1 MSPQKLKAYFLIVLT
16 VGLLTT
22 CSQPKST
29 EYLSADTDTRMDWW
43 REARFGMFIHWGA
56 YSVPAGIYQGKEVG
70 GIGEWIMS
78 SANIPLDEY
87 EKFVKDFNPVK
98 YNAEAWAKL
107 AREAGMKYIVIT
119 SKHHDGF
126 GLWDSKVSDYD
137 LVDAA
142 PYGKDALKALADACK
157 KEGIKL
163 GFYYSIM
170 DWHHPEAKGETFA
183 KYRDEYMKPQ
193 LKELL
198 TNYGD
203 IAVLWFDGEWIDE
216 WTEPQGKELYDYV
229 RSFQPDILINNRV
242 GKGRQGMQGMNKDK
256 SYAGDF
262 GTPEQE
268 ILEGTSDMDWESCMT
283 MNDTWGFKR
292 NDDNWKSSET
302 LIHNLIDI
310 AAKGGNYLLNVGPT
324 DEGLIPQPSVER
336 LQDMGEW
343 MKLNGEAIYGTV
355 ALKKFYQ
362 GENIRYT
369 QKRGTDIFYGLV
381 LEQPE
386 AQLQLKNVVPEK
398 NSEIYFLGS
407 DKPLSWTY
415 DETRGT
421 LIEVPESIRN
431 LSTKAWVFKIKGKE
445 SNVLN
450 EPTVSTLGI
459 EPQEKN
465 IFYKENEVE
474 IKAEEG
480 STIYYTLDG
489 SAPGPESLRY
499 QGPFKISS
507 TVEVRAISTK
517 TGFVDS
523 GEVTAEFVSSTRFK
537 SIGLK
542 NNYSQKYSGAGE
554 MTLADGER
562 SHEGF
567 ADGKWLG
574 FEGEDLVITADLGEE
589 KKVNSITLGMLQ
601 HHGVWIF
608 QPEQVTFEISEDG
621 ENYTQVGIRKFN
633 IESGQANLNLDI
645 KQEVNGAKARYIRV
659 HAKNIGTCP
668 EWHAG
673 NGGRAWLFADE
684 LIVE

>member
-1 MSPQKLKAYFLIVLT
+1 MSPQKLKAYLFIILA
-16 VGLLTT
+16 VGLFST
-22 CSQPKST
+22 CRQQGSVGNP
-29 EYLSADTDTRMDWW
+29 ADDIDTRMEWW
-43 REARFGMFIHWGA
+43 RMARFGMFIHWGA

-78 SANIPLDEY
+78 SANIPVDEY
-87 EKFVKDFNPVK
+87 EKFVKEFNPVK

-126 GLWDSKVSDYD
+126 GLWNSQVSDYD
-137 LVDAA
+137 FIDAS

-170 DWHHPEAKGETFA
+170 DWHHPEAKGESFA

-283 MNDTWGFKR
+283 MNDTWGFKK

-324 DEGLIPQPSVER
+324 DQGLIPQPSVER
-336 LQDMGEW
+336 LKDMGEW

-369 QKRGTDIFYGLV
+369 RKRGTDTFYGLV
-381 LEQPE
+381 LKQPE
-386 AQLQLKNVVPEK
+386 ARLQLKNVVPEE
-398 NSEIYFLGS
+398 NTEIYFLGS
-407 DKPLSWTY
+407 DEPLNWEY
-415 DETRGT
+415 DNAKGVV
-421 LIEVPESIRN
+421 IEVPENIRN
-431 LSTKAWVFKIKGKE
+431 LNTRAWVFKITGKE
-445 SNVLN
+445 SNVLD
-450 EPTVSTLGI
+450 EPEVSVLGQ

-465 IFYKENEVE
+465 IFYKETEVE
-474 IKAEEG
+474 IKAAAG

-489 SAPGPESLRY
+489 SSPGKGSQKYNAPFRV
-499 QGPFKISS
+499 SS
-507 TVEVRAISTK
+507 SVEVRSIAVK
-517 TGFVDS
+517 PGFVDS
-523 GEVTAEFVSSTRFK
+523 GEASAEFVSSTRFK
-537 SIGLK
+537 SINLQ

-574 FEGEDLVITADLGEE
+574 FEGEDLIVTADLGEI
-589 KKVNSITLGMLQ
+589 KNVNSITLGMLQ

-608 QPEQVTFEISEDG
+608 QPEQVTFEISLDG
-621 ENYTQVGIRKFN
+621 DNYTQVGIRKFK
-633 IESGQANLNLDI
+633 IESGQANVNLDI
-645 KQEVNGAKARYIRV
+645 KQEINGAKAQYIRV

>member
-1 MSPQKLKAYFLIVLT
+1 MLSKKLSAYFFMVLAI
-16 VGLLTT
+16 GLLAT
-22 CSQPKST
+22 CSPADQ
-29 EYLSADTDTRMDWW
+29 SAGTHQDDDTRMDWW
-43 REARFGMFIHWGA
+43 RAARFGMFIHWGA
-56 YSVPAGIYQGKEVG
+56 YSVPAGIYQNKEVG

-78 SANIPLDEY
+78 SANIPIPEY
-87 EKFVKDFNPVK
+87 EKFVGEFNPVK
-98 YNAEAWAKL
+98 YNAEAWASL
-107 AREAGMKYIVIT
+107 AKQAGMKYIIIT

-137 LVDAA
+137 FMDAS
-142 PYGKDALKALADACK
+142 PYGKDTLKALAEACK

-170 DWHHPEAKGETFA
+170 DWHHPDAKGESFA

-216 WTEPQGKELYDYV
+216 WTEPQGKELYNYV

-242 GKGRQGMQGMNKDK
+242 GKGRQGMQGMNKDR

-283 MNDTWGFKR
+283 MNDTWGFKK

-324 DEGLIPQPSVER
+324 DEGLIPQPSVEK

-343 MKLNGEAIYGTV
+343 MKYNGEAIYGTV

-362 GENIRYT
+362 GEHIRYT
-369 QKRGTDIFYGLV
+369 RKRGTDTFYGLV
-381 LEQPE
+381 LKKPE
-386 AQLQLKNVVPEK
+386 AQLQLKNVVPENDSK
-398 NSEIYFLGS
+398 IFLLGF
-407 DKPLSWTY
+407 DVPLTWTY
-415 DETRGT
+415 DDTRGT
-421 LIEVPESIRN
+421 LIEVPEIIRN
-431 LSTKAWVFKIKGKE
+431 LNTVAWTFKIQGSE

-450 EPTVSTLGI
+450 EPQVSTKGQ
-459 EPQEKN
+459 EPQQKS
-465 IFYKENEVE
+465 IFYKESE
-474 IKAEEG
+474 IEINAEEG
-480 STIYYTLDG
+480 TTIYYTLDG
-489 SAPGPESLRY
+489 SAPDVRSLKY
-499 QGPFKISS
+499 EGPFKISS
-507 TVEVRAISTK
+507 TVKVRSIATK
-517 TGFVDS
+517 AGYVNS
-523 GEVTAEFVSSTRFK
+523 GEAAAEFVSSSKFK
-537 SIGLK
+537 SINLE
-542 NNYSQKYSGAGE
+542 NAYSQKYSGAGK

-562 SHEGF
+562 SNEGF

-574 FEGEDLVITADLGEE
+574 FEGEDLILTADLGEI
-589 KKVNSITLGMLQ
+589 KTVNTITLGMLQ

-608 QPEQVTFEISEDG
+608 QPREVTFEISVDG
-621 ENYTQVGIRKFN
+621 ENYTQAGIQKFN
-633 IESGQANLNLDI
+633 IESGQAKTNLDI
-645 KQEVNGAKARYIRV
+645 RQAINGRKARYIRV

>member
-1 MSPQKLKAYFLIVLT
+1 MFPQKFKAYFFIVLT
-16 VGLLTT
+16 VCLATT
-22 CSQPKST
+22 CNAPQPT
-29 EYLSADTDTRMDWW
+29 EAMADDHDTRMEWW

-56 YSVPAGIYQGKEVG
+56 YAVPAGIYQGKEVG

-78 SANIPLDEY
+78 SADIPVKEY
-87 EKFVKDFNPVK
+87 EQFVKAFNPTK

-107 AREAGMKYIVIT
+107 AKEAGMKYIVIT

-137 LVDAA
+137 FIDAS

-170 DWHHPEAKGETFA
+170 DWHHPDAKGESFA
-183 KYRDEYMKPQ
+183 RYRDEYMKPQ

-198 TNYGD
+198 TDYGD
-203 IAVLWFDGEWIDE
+203 IAVLWFDGEWIEE

-229 RSFQPDILINNRV
+229 RSLQPDILINNRV
-242 GKGRQGMQGMNKDK
+242 GKGRQGMQGMNKDD

-268 ILEGTSDMDWESCMT
+268 ILEGTSEMDWESCMT
-283 MNDTWGFKR
+283 MNDTWGFKK

-324 DEGLIPQPSVER
+324 EEGLIPQPSIER
-336 LQDMGEW
+336 LKDMGDW
-343 MKLNGEAIYGTV
+343 MKVNGEAIYGTIG
-355 ALKKFYQ
+355 LRKYYQ
-362 GENIRYT
+362 GEHIRYT
-369 QKRGTDIFYGLV
+369 RKKGTDTFYGL
-381 LEQPE
+381 LLKQPG
-386 AQLQLKNVVPEK
+386 AQVQLKNVIPEN
-398 NSEIYFLGS
+398 NSKIYFLKS
-407 DKPLSWTY
+407 DEPLAWQY
-415 DETRGT
+415 DPSKGT
-421 LIEVPESIRN
+421 IIDVPEHIRN
-431 LSTKAWVFKIKGKE
+431 FDTEAWVFKMQGKE
-445 SNVLN
+445 SSVLD
-450 EPTVSTLGI
+450 EPAISTRGK

-465 IFYKENEVE
+465 IFYKQSEVE
-474 IKAEEG
+474 INVEEG
-480 STIYYTLDG
+480 ATVYYTLDG
-489 SAPGPESLRY
+489 SAPDTGSQRY
-499 QGPFKISS
+499 TAPFSISS
-507 TVEVRAISTK
+507 SAEVRAIATK
-517 TGFVDS
+517 AGYVDS
-523 GEVTAEFVSSTRFK
+523 GEARASFVSSSRFS
-537 SIGLK
+537 SITLK
-542 NNYSQKYSGAGE
+542 NSYSQKYSGSGE

-562 SHEGF
+562 SNNGF

-574 FEGEDLVITADLGEE
+574 FEGEDLVITADLGESKE
-589 KKVNSITLGMLQ
+589 VNAITLGMLR

-608 QPEQVTFEISEDG
+608 QPEWVTFEVSDDG
-621 ENYTQVGIRKFN
+621 EHYTRAGIQHFD
-633 IESGQANLNLDI
+633 IESGQADTNLDI
-645 KQEVNGAKARYIRV
+645 TQSIGGVKARYIRV

-673 NGGRAWLFADE
+673 NGGKAWLFADE